1 MSTNPFF
8 DLAQTW
14 WDPNGPF
21 STLHDI
27 NPCRVAFMQ
36 NHFDFSEQRILDLGC
51 GGGIISEALAKLSAN
66 VTGVDIEPR
75 LIEVAKLHA
84 EQQQL
89 NIDYYA
95 MPIENFHDGQFS
107 AIVCM
112 EMLEH
117 VDKPEQMIAQ
127 CHRLLKKGGFL
138 FLSTIH
144 RTFKAYV
151 ELILLGEM
159 VLGLLPR
166 DTHDYA
172 HFIRPS
178 ELAQN
183 LRKYGFR
190 ILDMKGLSYLPWL
203 HQTRL
208 TDKVDVNYLLVAIK
222 E

>member
-8 DLAQTW
+8 ELAQTW

-21 STLHDI
+21 LTLHDI
-27 NPCRVAFMQ
+27 NSCRVEFMKS
-36 NHFDFSEQRILDLGC
+36 HFDFSGKKILDLGC
-51 GGGIISEALAKLSAN
+51 GGGLISEALAELTAQ
-66 VTGVDIEPR
+66 VTGIDIEER

-89 NIDYYA
+89 NINYYA
-95 MPIENFHDGQFS
+95 MAVENYDEGLFD

-117 VDKPEQMIAQ
+117 VEKPEEMIAQ
-127 CHRLLKKGGFL
+127 CHRLLKKGGVL

-144 RTFKAYV
+144 RTLKAYL
-151 ELILLGEM
+151 ELILMGEM

-178 ELAQN
+178 ELAQY
-183 LRKYGFR
+183 LRKYGFK
-190 ILDMKGLSYLPWL
+190 IEDMKGLSYIPWVR
-203 HQTRL
+203 QTQL
-208 TDKVDVNYLLVAIK
+208 THKVDVNYLLVAIR